1 MMASIAADRTDEPRP
16 GTTVPDQGL
25 LEAAFEEHYRSLVR
39 LASLLLDD
47 VATCEEVVQ
56 DAFVHVW
63 RRPPALRDETR
74 LAAYLRSA
82 VLNGARSQLRRRGV
96 RRRHLRSVG
105 PPPTAPAAEATA
117 LAGDA
122 DDSVLRALRALPD
135 RQREVLALRYY
146 LDLSEAEIAA
156 TLGVSAGS
164 VKTHAHRGLRAL
176 AEALEGHQ

>member
-1 MMASIAADRTDEPRP
+1 MMASIAADRTDEPAP
-16 GTTVPDQGL
+16 EGAVPDQGA
-25 LEAAFEEHYRSLVR
+25 LEAAFEAHYRSLVR

-56 DAFVHVW
+56 DAFVQVW
-63 RRPPALRDETR
+63 RRPPVLHDESR

-105 PPPTAPAAEATA
+105 PAPTEPAAEATA

-122 DDSVLRALRALPD
+122 DDAVLRALRALPA

-156 TLGVSAGS
+156 TLGVSPGS

>member
-1 MMASIAADRTDEPRP
+1 RA
-16 GTTVPDQGL
+16 
-25 LEAAFEEHYRSLVR
+25 LVR

-74 LAAYLRSA
+74 LAAYQRSA
-82 VLNGARSQLRRRGV
+82 VLNWARSQRRRRGV

-122 DDSVLRALRALPD
+122 DDAVLRALRALPD